1 VRVTPVGPVLP
12 VVALVVR
19 LRADLQVLGGD
30 ACPVVTPVP
39 ILAIAGLGIRN
50 IMGYTVVVLLVRDVL
65 IGDILLAV

>member
-1 VRVTPVGPVLP
+1 M
-12 VVALVVR
+12 
-19 LRADLQVLGGD
+19 
-30 ACPVVTPVP
+30 TPVP